1 MRVLY
6 ERNAGVN
13 AKLKES
19 TLGFAL
25 MEQMTLQETLAH
37 LETLGASKELL
48 AFLSADFELRDDLY
62 KALA

>member
-1 MRVLY
+1 
-6 ERNAGVN
+6 
-13 AKLKES
+13 
-19 TLGFAL
+19 

-37 LETLGASKELL
+37 LEALGASKELL

>member
-1 MRVLY
+1 M
-6 ERNAGVN
+6 N

-19 TLGFAL
+19 ALGFTF

-37 LETLGASKELL
+37 LEALGASKELL
-48 AFLSADFELRDDLY
+48 AFLSADFELRDELY

>member
-1 MRVLY
+1 MRVLH

-19 TLGFAL
+19 AL
-25 MEQMTLQETLAH
+25 EFTFMEQMTLQETLAH
-37 LETLGASKELL
+37 LEALCASKELL
-48 AFLSADFELRDDLY
+48 AFLSADFELRDELY